1 MSRRKRDKQAAAA
14 AAAGSGDRLRTILY
28 SICAV
33 LAVAGLADA
42 TYLTASHLSG
52 ETVTCLASTRCSEVL
67 TSKYATLA
75 GVPLALVGAIGY
87 FTVFAAA
94 TMAAFGTEK
103 ARRVLTI
110 MIGVMFV
117 GTLWLLYLQAFVIKA
132 YCDYCLLSAA
142 ITFALA
148 GIIIITPPRKT
159 A

>member
-1 MSRRKRDKQAAAA
+1 MSRRKRDKQAAAEV
-14 AAAGSGDRLRTILY
+14 GTGDRTRKILY

-87 FTVFAAA
+87 FIVFTAA
-94 TMAAFGTEK
+94 TLAAFGMEN

-110 MIGVMFV
+110 MIGVMFI

-148 GIIIITPPRKT
+148 GIIIITPPRK
-159 A
+159 

>member
-1 MSRRKRDKQAAAA
+1 MSRRKRDKQGALAT
-14 AAAGSGDRLRTILY
+14 AAAGTGDRRRTILY

-33 LAVAGLADA
+33 LAVAGLAEA
-42 TYLTASHLSG
+42 IYLTASHLSG

-75 GVPLALVGAIGY
+75 GVPLALVGAVGY

-94 TMAAFGTEK
+94 TLAAFGMEK

-110 MIGVMFV
+110 MIGVMFA

-148 GIIIITPPRKT
+148 GIIIVTPPRK
-159 A
+159 

>member
-1 MSRRKRDKQAAAA
+1 MSRRKRNAQTATATA
-14 AAAGSGDRLRTILY
+14 STGDRTRTILY

-33 LAVAGLADA
+33 LAVAGVADA

-67 TSKYATLA
+67 TSKYATIA
-75 GVPLALVGAIGY
+75 GVPLALVGALGY

-94 TMAAFGTEK
+94 TLAAFGTEK

-110 MIGVMFV
+110 MIGIMFA

-148 GIIIITPPRKT
+148 GIIIITPPRK
-159 A
+159 

>member
-1 MSRRKRDKQAAAA
+1 
-14 AAAGSGDRLRTILY
+14 
-28 SICAV
+28 V

-52 ETVTCLASTRCSEVL
+52 ETVTCLAFHALLRSAHEQIRHVRR
-67 TSKYATLA
+67 
-75 GVPLALVGAIGY
+75 VPLALVGAIGY

-94 TMAAFGTEK
+94 TMAAFGTDK

-148 GIIIITPPRKT
+148 GIIIITPPRK
-159 A
+159 

>member
-1 MSRRKRDKQAAAA
+1 MSRRKRDQQAAAA
-14 AAAGSGDRLRTILY
+14 GTGGRGRTILY

-33 LAVAGLADA
+33 LAIAGLADA

-67 TSKYATLA
+67 TSKYATIA
-75 GVPLALVGAIGY
+75 GMPLALVGAIGY
-87 FTVFAAA
+87 FTIFAAA
-94 TMAAFGTEK
+94 TLAAFGTEK
-103 ARRVLTI
+103 ARRILTI

-132 YCDYCLLSAA
+132 FCDYCLLSAA

-148 GIIIITPPRKT
+148 GVVIITPPRKT

>member
-1 MSRRKRDKQAAAA
+1 MSRRKRDKQAASAA
-14 AAAGSGDRLRTILY
+14 AAQSGDRMRVILY

-33 LAVAGLADA
+33 LAVAGIADA

-67 TSKYATLA
+67 TSKYATVA
-75 GVPLALVGAIGY
+75 GVPLALLGAIGY
-87 FTVFAAA
+87 FTAFSAA
-94 TMAAFGTEK
+94 TLAAFGHDK

-110 MIGVMFV
+110 TIGVMFL

-132 YCDYCLLSAA
+132 FCDYCLLSAA

-148 GIIIITPPRKT
+148 GIVIITPPRK
-159 A
+159 

>member
-1 MSRRKRDKQAAAA
+1 MSRRKRDKHAAVAVSPT
-14 AAAGSGDRLRTILY
+14 GGRTRAILY
-28 SICAV
+28 SICAL

-67 TSKYATLA
+67 TSKYATIA
-75 GVPLALVGAIGY
+75 GVPLALLGALGY
-87 FTVFAAA
+87 FSIFTAA
-94 TMAAFGTEK
+94 TIAAFGTEQ

-110 MIGVMFV
+110 MIGVMFA

-148 GIIIITPPRKT
+148 GVIIITPPRK
-159 A
+159 AA

>member
-1 MSRRKRDKQAAAA
+1 MSRRNRNKQAAVAA
-14 AAAGSGDRLRTILY
+14 VGPGDRMRAILY

-67 TSKYATLA
+67 TSKYATIG
-75 GVPLALVGAIGY
+75 GVPLALIGAIGY

-94 TMAAFGTEK
+94 TLAAFGTEK

-148 GIIIITPPRKT
+148 GIIIITPPRK
-159 A
+159 

>member
-1 MSRRKRDKQAAAA
+1 MSRRKRDKQAATAVA
-14 AAAGSGDRLRTILY
+14 TGDRTRTILY

-67 TSKYATLA
+67 TSKYATFA

-87 FTVFAAA
+87 FVVFTTA
-94 TMAAFGTEK
+94 TLAAFGMEK
-103 ARRVLTI
+103 WRRVLTI

-148 GIIIITPPRKT
+148 GIIIITPPRK
-159 A
+159 

>member
-1 MSRRKRDKQAAAA
+1 MSRKRDKQAAAA
-14 AAAGSGDRLRTILY
+14 AAGTGDRSRRILY

-67 TSKYATLA
+67 TSKYATFA

-87 FTVFAAA
+87 FIVFAAA
-94 TMAAFGTEK
+94 TLAAFGMEN

-148 GIIIITPPRKT
+148 GIIIITPPRK
-159 A
+159 

>member
-1 MSRRKRDKQAAAA
+1 
-14 AAAGSGDRLRTILY
+14 
-28 SICAV
+28 
-33 LAVAGLADA
+33 
-42 TYLTASHLSG
+42 
-52 ETVTCLASTRCSEVL
+52 VL
-67 TSKYATLA
+67 TSKYATFA

-94 TMAAFGTEK
+94 TMAAFGTDK

-148 GIIIITPPRKT
+148 GIIIITPPRK
-159 A
+159 

>member
-1 MSRRKRDKQAAAA
+1 MSRRKRDKQAAAEV
-14 AAAGSGDRLRTILY
+14 GTGDRTRKILY
-28 SICAV
+28 SICSV

-87 FTVFAAA
+87 FIVFTAA
-94 TMAAFGTEK
+94 TLAAFGMEN

-110 MIGVMFV
+110 MIGVMFI

-148 GIIIITPPRKT
+148 GIIIITPPRK
-159 A
+159 